1 MPKQKISITLDNDII
16 EAVDALVEVT
26 GQPRSAT
33 INKLIELGMEP
44 YRHNMVKAI
53 RGLVDEK

>member
-1 MPKQKISITLDNDII
+1 MAKQKVSITLDDDII
-16 EAVDALVEVT
+16 ESVDAIVDVT

-44 YRHNMVKAI
+44 YRQNMVKAI
-53 RGLVDEK
+53 SGLADEK

>member
-1 MPKQKISITLDNDII
+1 MAKQKVSITLDDDII
-16 EAVDALVEVT
+16 ESVDAIVDVT

-44 YRHNMVKAI
+44 YRQNMVKAI
-53 RGLVDEK
+53 RGLADEK